1 MKFSKIVDKVTQKT
15 HPEKEV
21 KQESNSKNNE
31 TKLSIRER
39 RPNGLSL
46 EELKTIDY
54 SEVGNIFKKTL
65 IFPKSVDPTPI
76 SIDFIKVNDNIP
88 VLMLSFKSKTSSKP
102 TVVRIRKYCVEL
114 QFAIA
119 NIYEPCYS
127 MSKAWEKFIDE
138 FVSKYEQENC
148 EGLVK

>member
-1 MKFSKIVDKVTQKT
+1 MKISEIFDKKT
-15 HPEKEV
+15 H
-21 KQESNSKNNE
+21 ESHSAKHNQ

-54 SEVGNIFKKTL
+54 SEIGNIFKKTL
-65 IFPKSVDPTPI
+65 IFPKSVDPTPV
-76 SIDFIKVNDNIP
+76 SIDFMEMKDNIP

-102 TVVRIRKYCVEL
+102 IVVRIRKYCVEL

-127 MSKAWEKFIDE
+127 MSKAWEKYIDE
-138 FVSKYEQENC
+138 FDSKYEQENC
-148 EGLVK
+148 DGLVK